1 MAGTKD
7 GVRGDGPLAC
17 DRTRKERGAV
27 RRREEET
34 GRGDTGVEKGQSVYI
49 FKAKQLTGHLGRT
62 LLTGSVYSHSQSAAL
77 CRLPVNLSQH
87 CYCPNAAPEK
97 EKERRRA
104 AALRRTEIDTPPRS
118 LVTNAIKHL
127 TTSCTERN
135 L

>member
-1 MAGTKD
+1 M
-7 GVRGDGPLAC
+7 
-17 DRTRKERGAV
+17 
-27 RRREEET
+27 
-34 GRGDTGVEKGQSVYI
+34 EKGQSVYI

-62 LLTGSVYSHSQSAAL
+62 LLTGSVYSHSQSVAL

-87 CYCPNAAPEK
+87 YYCPNAALEK
-97 EKERRRA
+97 EKERGRA
-104 AALRRTEIDTPPRS
+104 AAPHRIETDTPLRS